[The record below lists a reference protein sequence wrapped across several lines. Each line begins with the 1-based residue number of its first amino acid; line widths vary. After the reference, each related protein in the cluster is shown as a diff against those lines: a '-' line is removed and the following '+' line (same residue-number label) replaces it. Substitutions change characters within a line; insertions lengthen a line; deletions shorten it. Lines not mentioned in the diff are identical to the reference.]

1 MGQRIEHI
9 DSIRAVAV
17 LLMVMVHAAA
27 TWGPSPSSQ
36 PSSLVYVVSGL
47 GGLAAPLFVT
57 IYGWGCFH
65 SSATLNQRFIRASFF
80 FTAQIAINLSA
91 PHLFE
96 PFTPGIL
103 TLFALLTLTQP
114 FLTQLFDK
122 FQQRKSIVFWSSILL
137 ILSLVYLLSDYQG
150 SSQWNDRVET
160 TTILG
165 WLSHAALTGTYPL
178 FPWIIF
184 AVFGSWIASQQ
195 SIEQTFPIT
204 NRSIFSI
211 FCGLIFCAITLFY
224 SEQNDLKWAT
234 PTGDAILTFF
244 PSNAPFIIAALTG
257 VALIWML
264 IQSISTA
271 FLNPLGQ
278 FSLSVYLIHF
288 IPIGL
293 FHSLDETNDWSFTI
307 SMLVVLIYTV
317 VWIPVAYYWHKV
329 APKISMENLLR
340 KLSKKS
346 LDSN

>member
-1 MGQRIEHI
+1 MSQRIEHI

-27 TWGPSPSSQ
+27 TWGPSSSSQ
-36 PSSLVYVVSGL
+36 SSALVYVVSGL

-57 IYGWGCFH
+57 IFGWGCFH
-65 SSATLNQRFIRASFF
+65 SSATSNQRFIRASFL
-80 FTAQIAINLSA
+80 FTAQIVINLSA

-103 TLFALLTLTQP
+103 TLFALLILTQP
-114 FLTQLFDK
+114 YWAQLFEK
-122 FQQRKSIVFWSSILL
+122 YHQKQTIVLWTSILL
-137 ILSLVYLLSDYQG
+137 ILSSVYLLSDYQG

-165 WLSHAALTGTYPL
+165 WFSHAVLTGTYPL

-224 SEQNDLKWAT
+224 SEQNDLKWAA

-244 PSNAPFIIAALTG
+244 PSNAPFIIAAMAG
-257 VALIWML
+257 VSLIWML
-264 IQSISTA
+264 IQSISTS

-307 SMLVVLIYTV
+307 SMFVVLIYSL

-329 APKISMENLLR
+329 APKISMEGLLR
-340 KLSKKS
+340 KLSKKP
-346 LDSN
+346 LD